1 MRRVQIPE
9 EKMCPR
15 LHLGS
20 LFPSKQ
26 SSQIRFRPQSFR
38 GQQCYQDVTGNTAYF
53 PTTSFLFVTVK

>member
-38 GQQCYQDVTGNTAYF
+38 GQQCYQDVTGSARGDERE
-53 PTTSFLFVTVK
+53 SSRLHVL

>member
-1 MRRVQIPE
+1 
-9 EKMCPR
+9 MCPR

-38 GQQCYQDVTGNTAYF
+38 GQQCYQDVTGSARGDERE
-53 PTTSFLFVTVK
+53 SSRLHVL